1 MKKGRKYGIVIAIAI
16 LLFIGLLLLLW
27 VFFRNRPDP
36 SGEKQVGSAYQ
47 ADFVKYYHAEM
58 ITAWEDLEN
67 SQYDS
72 LLLTSYRCRQF
83 NRDAL
88 TWGFGV
94 EPFQVVWKTGSV
106 HEVKMALEKAF
117 KSSDNLETVF
127 LELDPRRH
135 NDSALVEWIRAQTDT
150 HFFIFFGP
158 YPAAYWKRL
167 EERKGLEECFFAYSE
182 FAQKLQK
189 LENVSLFYFDNQEW
203 MVNNPY
209 FFADRIQISR
219 DGIFQIYSAFG
230 SGSCMLTKGNMSQE
244 PKKFLPVTDTK
255 EYADFSGQTIFCF
268 GDSMLGKDRNESGVA
283 EIAAGLLHAQVYNA
297 AVSGSSASGKEIHD
311 LTGMVDI
318 LLNWEQEKEKL
329 TTEEYQEQ
337 IPKDAAVVLENMQN
351 VTPDYIIL
359 AYGYNDYSAGVYP
372 YEGEEGQVSFMD
384 ALCGNIDRLKAAYPQ
399 ARIIVSTAVTSSTD
413 LDREYS
419 LRLYADAARAAAQK
433 EQVYCLYNFETD
445 QLIRSNLE
453 NILVDGVHFNM
464 VGRFLQ
470 GGRIAAFLEEIG
482 QPVAAEENE

>member
-16 LLFIGLLLLLW
+16 LLLIGLLLLLW
-27 VFFRNRPDP
+27 VFFRNKPDP
-36 SGEKQVGSAYQ
+36 SGEKQVGSAYH
-47 ADFVKYYHAEM
+47 AGFVKYYHEEM
-58 ITAWEDLEN
+58 MTTWEDLEN
-67 SQYDS
+67 SKYDS

-94 EPFQVVWKTGSV
+94 ETFQIVWKTGSV
-106 HEVKMALEKAF
+106 HEVKAALEKAF
-117 KSSDNLETVF
+117 ESSDDIHMVF
-127 LELDPRRH
+127 LELDPKRH
-135 NDSALVEWIRAQTDT
+135 NDPALIEWIRAQKDT

-158 YPAAYWKRL
+158 YPVDYWKML
-167 EERKGLEECFFAYSE
+167 EEAKGLEERFSVYSE
-182 FAQKLQK
+182 LAQKLQK

-209 FFADRIQISR
+209 FFADSMQISR

-230 SGSCMLTKGNMSQE
+230 SGNCMLTKESMSQKPE
-244 PKKFLPVTDTK
+244 KFLPVTK
-255 EYADFSGQTIFCF
+255 ESKYADFSGQIIFCF
-268 GDSMLGKDRNESGVA
+268 GDSMLGKDRNESGAA

-329 TTEEYQEQ
+329 TTEAYQEQ
-337 IPKDAAVVLENMQN
+337 IPRDVAAVLENMQN
-351 VTPDYIIL
+351 VMPDYIIL
-359 AYGYNDYSAGVYP
+359 AYGYNDYSAGAFP
-372 YEGEEGQVSFMD
+372 YEGEDGQVSFMD

-399 ARIIVSTAVTSSTD
+399 AGIIVSTAVTSSTE
-413 LDREYS
+413 LDREYP
-419 LRLYADAARAAAQK
+419 LRLYADAAQAAAQK
-433 EQVYCLYNFETD
+433 EQVSCLYNYETD

-453 NILVDGVHFNM
+453 NILVDGVHFN
-464 VGRFLQ
+464 VAGRFLQ
-470 GGRIAAFLEEIG
+470 GCRIAALLEEIG
-482 QPVAAEENE
+482 QPVAAENE